1 MSSFKDLWLGSC
13 GSLIPGVRVKLV
25 NPEGVEVTG
34 LNQPGELVVQSKSVV
49 LGYLNNEK
57 ANNETFLP
65 DTDGNGRWMRT
76 GDEAE
81 IRVSPA
87 GNEHIFI
94 VDRIKELIK
103 VKVSKSPSP
112 LKNFTISPFPLYSSP
127 SSKKPLHLT
136 STQGLQVAPAELESH
151 LLSHPSVADC
161 AVIPVPD
168 AAAGEIP
175 KAYVVKS
182 TSVGIEENDALV
194 KRDISKWVEDHKARH
209 KWLKGGVEFIDVIPK
224 SPSGKILRRLLRDR
238 EKEARRAKGAKL

>member
-112 LKNFTISPFPLYSSP
+112 LKNFTISPFLLYSSP
-127 SSKKPLHLT
+127 SSKKRP
-136 STQGLQVAPAELESH
+136 
-151 LLSHPSVADC
+151 
-161 AVIPVPD
+161 I
-168 AAAGEIP
+168 
-175 KAYVVKS
+175 
-182 TSVGIEENDALV
+182 
-194 KRDISKWVEDHKARH
+194 
-209 KWLKGGVEFIDVIPK
+209 
-224 SPSGKILRRLLRDR
+224 
-238 EKEARRAKGAKL
+238 